1 MYEWEN
7 FDTCKRERENLCK
20 VSYQLF
26 LLIKKLFNL
35 AYNAQSG
42 MSVVVNDEYTQ
53 SDANITVIKLYCKIK
68 TRVTGNEKVATGS
81 CKFLVIARQVL

>member
-20 VSYQLF
+20 VSCQLF
-26 LLIKKLFNL
+26 LLIKKLLNL
-35 AYNAQSG
+35 AYNAQSE

-53 SDANITVIKLYCKIK
+53 
-68 TRVTGNEKVATGS
+68 
-81 CKFLVIARQVL
+81 

>member
-7 FDTCKRERENLCK
+7 FDTCKREREKLCK

-26 LLIKKLFNL
+26 PLIKKLLNL
-35 AYNAQSG
+35 EYNAQSE

-53 SDANITVIKLYCKIK
+53 
-68 TRVTGNEKVATGS
+68 
-81 CKFLVIARQVL
+81 